1 MRVSLS
7 YNFKLNKMKK
17 FLITVGVLIASLV
30 SLAHVTPQEEV
41 AIDTNCCND
50 TTKEI
55 ESTATEE
62 ISMEL
67 FGIWQTLD
75 NEFVQISRDM
85 DFKISFMR
93 VASSKALL
101 AKGFI
106 TADSAET
113 LSIDRTYPE
122 SETYVSQYV
131 FSPSKKTLVIMKPNS
146 NQAWVLHKVQ

>member
-1 MRVSLS
+1 
-7 YNFKLNKMKK
+7 
-17 FLITVGVLIASLV
+17 
-30 SLAHVTPQEEV
+30 
-41 AIDTNCCND
+41 
-50 TTKEI
+50 
-55 ESTATEE
+55 
-62 ISMEL
+62 MEL

-85 DFKISFMR
+85 DFKVSFMR